1 MNGTGPD
8 PGPDVFLLHHLRRLR
23 ALATPRV
30 AADSLREAL
39 RLHALVEER
48 ICFPTLLSAGAPGTV
63 EAVAG
68 ARKARGAL
76 LDELQGPRGPDF
88 AERVDAYASYEEE
101 WLLPLFA
108 VLPGVTL
115 REMALEIQ
123 ELIGP
128 RGRARG
134 A

>member
-1 MNGTGPD
+1 M
-8 PGPDVFLLHHLRRLR
+8 
-23 ALATPRV
+23 
-30 AADSLREAL
+30 AA
-39 RLHALVEER
+39 
-48 ICFPTLLSAGAPGTV
+48 
-63 EAVAG
+63 

-76 LDELQGPRGPDF
+76 LEALEGLRGPEC
-88 AERVDAYASYEEE
+88 AARLDAYASFEEAQ
-101 WLLPLFA
+101 LLPLFA
-108 VLPGVTL
+108 ALPGVTL